1 MLPVRKSVVI
11 VLSLV
16 LAVALQGKE
25 KKGYAPPKL
34 ENAVNYPAH
43 DEHTAEK
50 VTVAADPYDT
60 RVKQD
65 EAFGVPFRSVG
76 FMPILVVITNDG
88 DQPITLSD
96 MHVELVAPRRLKVVP
111 AEEQDIRR
119 RVERIP
125 RTGPSPFPFPLPK
138 GKSLDQELHEEFDQ
152 ASFAAHAVEP
162 HSTQGGFFFFDI
174 SGISDPLI
182 GATLT
187 ITRIKNN
194 DGRELFYFEVPLDKY
209 LNQRPELNPR

>member
-1 MLPVRKSVVI
+1 MRFRTSI
-11 VLSLV
+11 VLL
-16 LAVALQGKE
+16 LFLFAAAALSGKE

-34 ENAVNYPAH
+34 ENAANYPAH
-43 DEHTAEK
+43 DQHTAEK

-65 EAFGVPFRSVG
+65 EAFSVAFRSVG
-76 FMPILVVITNDG
+76 FLPILVVVTNDG

-96 MHVELVAPRRLKVVP
+96 MHVELVAPHRLKVLP

-119 RVERIP
+119 RIERMP
-125 RTGPSPFPFPLPK
+125 RTAPSPFPFPLPK
-138 GKSLDQELHEEFDQ
+138 GKNPAQEMHDEFDQ

-162 HSTQGGFFFFDI
+162 HATQGGFFFFDI
-174 SGISDPLI
+174 SGISDPLS
-182 GATLT
+182 GAMLT
-187 ITRIKNN
+187 ITGIKNN
-194 DGRELFYFEVPLDKY
+194 EGTDLFYFEVPLDKY